1 MTGNFT
7 IRRTLRTAATATG
20 AAALAVVTAVF
31 AAPAQAQEAA
41 GCETLR
47 ATVLN
52 SQGLSGG
59 TVQATV
65 CIDASGGAYLNDA
78 YYNYV
83 QDHQADGVAARAYIR
98 DSFYPYGPLAV
109 DDTSTSGGQ
118 SLGPWDSISTG
129 NTSVRVYVCLGTKGP
144 GDSGARCASD
154 VTYA

>member
-1 MTGNFT
+1 MMR
-7 IRRTLRTAATATG
+7 IRTACTG
-20 AAALAVVTAVF
+20 VVFGTALAIATSAMPAQA
-31 AAPAQAQEAA
+31 AAPARAAA

-47 ATVLN
+47 ATVAN
-52 SQGLSGG
+52 SEGLSGG

-65 CIDASGGAYLNDA
+65 CIYSDGGAALNTS

-98 DSFYPYGPLAV
+98 DSVGWRGPLGV

-118 SLGPWDSISTG
+118 ELDRWESEVVG
-129 NTSVRVYVCLGTKGP
+129 NTSVRVYVCLGKKYP

-154 VTYA
+154 VMYA

>member
-1 MTGNFT
+1 MMR
-7 IRRTLRTAATATG
+7 IRTACTG
-20 AAALAVVTAVF
+20 VVLGTALAIATSAM
-31 AAPAQAQEAA
+31 PAQAFAPARAAA

-47 ATVLN
+47 ATVAN

-65 CIDASGGAYLNDA
+65 CIYSGGSADLDTS

-98 DSFYPYGPLAV
+98 DSWGPYGPLAV

-118 SLGPWDSISTG
+118 DLGYWDSTTTG
-129 NTSVRVYVCLGTKGP
+129 NTSVRVYVCLGKKYP
-144 GDSGARCASD
+144 GESGARCASD
-154 VTYA
+154 VMYA